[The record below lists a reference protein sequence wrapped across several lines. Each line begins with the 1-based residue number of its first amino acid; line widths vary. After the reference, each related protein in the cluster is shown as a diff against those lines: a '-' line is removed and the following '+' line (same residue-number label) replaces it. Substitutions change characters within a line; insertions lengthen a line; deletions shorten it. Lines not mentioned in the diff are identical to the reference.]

1 MVGKRAE
8 SGAGGRGDPGVHV
21 RNLAGAGRDQ
31 VGRGHVPKVGQGVLQ
46 MLAEDPEEV
55 HGTEVNERKFKK

>member
-21 RNLAGAGRDQ
+21 RNLAGAGSDQ
-31 VGRGHVPKVGQGVLQ
+31 VGRGDVPEVGQGVLP
-46 MLAEDPEEV
+46 MLAEDPEEI
-55 HGTEVNERKFKK
+55 HGKKVKEREFQE